1 MSPSAPYSPR
11 PGCRDMG
18 GKQYVSK
25 EQRAW
30 IDERKEALAEA
41 VPPNM
46 VEGLRHMLAVSVAA
60 GLSEADAYASVT
72 EALRALQAPHR
83 PHEKA
88 WLMLESGCLWLE
100 RERNASRQSHE
111 Q

>member
-1 MSPSAPYSPR
+1 MSSR
-11 PGCRDMG
+11 HHV
-18 GKQYVSK
+18 GKAQREYVK
-25 EQRAW
+25 ANA
-30 IDERKEALAEA
+30 DALAEA

-46 VEGLRHMLAVSVAA
+46 VSGLRHMLAVSTAA

-88 WLMLESGCLWLE
+88 WFVLEAGCIWLE
-100 RERNASRQSHE
+100 RERGRACSCP
-111 Q
+111 